1 MPPEVTV
8 TTEEPLHYK
17 EICSISGFSVPIWPA
32 RKRDRGYRKYVHRTG
47 RTVIMST
54 AVVGKG
60 LEGIVAANS
69 GICYIDGEA
78 GVLAY
83 RGIDI
88 HELAENSTFEESTYL
103 LWNGILPTE
112 LALREFQQQL
122 ALARELDQRI
132 VDMLKSFPR
141 SATPMEV
148 LRTAVSALSFYDAD
162 EKDNSHDA
170 NVRKAYNLTAQIAMI
185 VAIYDRIRK
194 GKEIVPPDRTLPHAG
209 NFLWML
215 NGEKPSAT
223 ATKTLDIALI
233 LHADH
238 ELNASTFAARV
249 IAATLSDIH
258 SAITGALG
266 ALKGPLHGGA
276 NEGVMRLLLQ
286 IDKAGADP
294 VEYVKGMLQA
304 KQKIMGFGHRV
315 YRTED
320 PRATHL
326 RRMSEQLGRDAGQP
340 KWFEMSRAIE
350 LYINQD
356 KKLNANVDFYSAS
369 TYATLGIDI
378 DLYTPIFAISRI
390 AGWAAHVIEQ
400 LDDNRLIRPRAEY
413 IGPEYPSP
421 YIPIDQR
428 G

>member
-1 MPPEVTV
+1 
-8 TTEEPLHYK
+8 
-17 EICSISGFSVPIWPA
+17 
-32 RKRDRGYRKYVHRTG
+32 
-47 RTVIMST
+47 MST
-54 AVVGKG
+54 AVAGKG
-60 LEGIVAANS
+60 LEGVVATNS
-69 GICYIDGEA
+69 GICWIDGDQ

-88 HELAENSTFEESTYL
+88 HELAEKSTFEETTYL
-103 LWNGILPTE
+103 LWFGRLPNRAE
-112 LALREFQQQL
+112 LAEFTGKLQAARKVDPKIIELLRS
-122 ALARELDQRI
+122 AP
-132 VDMLKSFPR
+132 KN
-141 SATPMEV
+141 ATPMEV
-148 LRTAVSALSFYDAD
+148 LRTAVSALSFYDPD
-162 EKDNSHDA
+162 EQDNGHDA
-170 NVRKAYNLTAQIAMI
+170 NVRKSYRLTSQIAMI

-194 GKEIVPPDRTLPHAG
+194 GKPVIEADLTLSHAG

-215 NGEKPSAT
+215 TGEKPSET

-258 SAITGALG
+258 SAITGAIG

-276 NEGVMRLLLQ
+276 NEAVMQMLFA

-294 VEYVKGMLQA
+294 VEYVAALLA
-304 KQKIMGFGHRV
+304 QKKKISGFGHRV
-315 YRTED
+315 YHTED

-326 RRMSEQLGRDAGQP
+326 RKMSEALGKSSGNS

-350 LYINQD
+350 KYILAE

-369 TYATLGIDI
+369 TYTTLGIDV
-378 DLYTPIFAISRI
+378 DLFTPIFAISRI

-413 IGPEYPSP
+413 IGPEYPAA
-421 YIPIDQR
+421 YTPIGQR
-428 G
+428 